1 MSRPQRKVKQGVV
14 ISDAMDKSVVVR
26 VTRLVKHPVYGKYI
40 RRSTKL
46 MAHDEEN
53 QARIGDQVELTQT
66 RPLSKRKRWSIV
78 RRVDKTRQG

>member
-1 MSRPQRKVKQGVV
+1 MSRPQRKAKQGVV

-53 QARIGDQVELTQT
+53 QTKIGDLVELTQT
-66 RPLSKRKRWSIV
+66 RPLSKRKRWNIEIGRAHV
-78 RRVDKTRQG
+78 

>member
-1 MSRPQRKVKQGVV
+1 MSRPQRKVEQGVV

-46 MAHDEEN
+46 MAHDEKNE
-53 QARIGDQVELTQT
+53 ARIGDLVELTQT
-66 RPLSKRKRWSIV
+66 RPLSKRKRWNIA
-78 RRVDKTRQG
+78 RVVSKTLQV

>member
-1 MSRPQRKVKQGVV
+1 MSRPQLKVKQGVV

-26 VTRLVKHPVYGKYI
+26 VTRLVKHPMYGKYL

-53 QARIGDQVELTQT
+53 QARVGDLVELTQA
-66 RPLSKRKRWSIV
+66 RPLSKRKRWNIARIV
-78 RRVDKTRQG
+78 RKTVQD